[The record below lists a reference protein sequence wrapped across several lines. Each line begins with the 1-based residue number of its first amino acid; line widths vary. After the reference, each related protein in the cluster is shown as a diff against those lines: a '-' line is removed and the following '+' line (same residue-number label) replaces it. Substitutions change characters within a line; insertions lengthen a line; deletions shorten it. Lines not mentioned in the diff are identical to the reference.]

1 MGGGHP
7 GWGRDDGEFPGPG
20 AGSPTLSFICSQT
33 CAEGSG
39 QLQEG
44 AGKRGSGQ
52 TCGLEN
58 FMPGRRT
65 RARMSQGWLSC
76 AKRLGTGASSP
87 CGLQI
92 HRWTPTL
99 FPGESFGVSPT
110 LLASTVLLFTL
121 TMSAGILRTK
131 DLSFPELTA
140 KSLGSS
146 PTRLWGWK
154 PTEPSSGSERWLLAP
169 QTDGRSPAHSLHPL
183 PVWPWAHE
191 RATLCLGF
199 SSVRCD

>member
-1 MGGGHP
+1 
-7 GWGRDDGEFPGPG
+7 
-20 AGSPTLSFICSQT
+20 
-33 CAEGSG
+33 
-39 QLQEG
+39 
-44 AGKRGSGQ
+44 
-52 TCGLEN
+52 
-58 FMPGRRT
+58 
-65 RARMSQGWLSC
+65 MSQGWLSC